1 LHPTHV
7 GELPPHL
14 AAINRISIN
23 VQELTVRAVLE
34 GKRDYLYHAAMLDPL
49 VMATLDLDQV
59 WSLMDELLEAHK
71 EFIPANLL
79 TDN

>member
-1 LHPTHV
+1 V

-14 AAINRISIN
+14 AAINRVSVN

-59 WSLMDELLEAHK
+59 WSLVDELLDAHREYLPEGIRK
-71 EFIPANLL
+71 Q
-79 TDN
+79 

>member
-1 LHPTHV
+1 
-7 GELPPHL
+7 
-14 AAINRISIN
+14 

-59 WSLMDELLEAHK
+59 WALVDELLEAHK
-71 EFIPANLL
+71 QYLPESLMK
-79 TDN
+79 